1 MSEPCRVYWTPTPE
15 QVEAATVVYDGPEAT
30 CPHADPSW
38 FTPECDRCF
47 MARILTA
54 VGPSIRAQAKAEA
67 LTEAA
72 QTHQGEAMSDYR
84 DGYNQGWTD
93 AIQFIRAG
101 GVVPEGLCVPSC
113 EHPHGT
119 CLCNV
124 REGK

>member
-1 MSEPCRVYWTPTPE
+1 
-15 QVEAATVVYDGPEAT
+15 
-30 CPHADPSW
+30 
-38 FTPECDRCF
+38 
-47 MARILTA
+47 
-54 VGPSIRAQAKAEA
+54 
-67 LTEAA
+67 
-72 QTHQGEAMSDYR
+72 MSDYR
-84 DGYNQGWTD
+84 DGYNQGWAD

>member
-1 MSEPCRVYWTPTPE
+1 MSVVVRRDFHVY
-15 QVEAATVVYDGPEAT
+15 TVYRMQPPRGRT
-30 CPHADPSW
+30 
-38 FTPECDRCF
+38 
-47 MARILTA
+47 M
-54 VGPSIRAQAKAEA
+54 QA
-67 LTEAA
+67 
-72 QTHQGEAMSDYR
+72 HQGEAMSDYR
-84 DGYNQGWTD
+84 DGYNQGWAD